1 MTPKTVKII
10 GILGLLPFI
19 VGVLATLELT
29 LIFREYN
36 YFLVEMSLTY
46 AALILSFLGG
56 SIFAFENINSEKRS
70 NFGLWLSICP
80 TLWAFLSINLPH
92 FSASCLAL
100 GFVAVYE
107 IDRRAFTSEKTP
119 DWWLSIR
126 LPLTAVVVLALA
138 IIGFHD

>member
-29 LIFREYN
+29 LIFRKYN

-107 IDRRAFTSEKTP
+107 IDRRAFTAEKTP

>member
-107 IDRRAFTSEKTP
+107 IDRRAFMSEKTP

-138 IIGFHD
+138 IIGFHG